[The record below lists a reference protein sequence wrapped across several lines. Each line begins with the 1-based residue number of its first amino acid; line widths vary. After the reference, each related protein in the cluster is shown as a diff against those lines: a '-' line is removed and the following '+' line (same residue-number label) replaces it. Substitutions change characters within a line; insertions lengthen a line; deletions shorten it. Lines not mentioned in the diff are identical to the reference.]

1 MIKIFKNLSKKDWGL
16 FFISIGLIVLQV
28 WLDLRLPDYMSEITK
43 YIETPGSEMRDVLG
57 AGGKMLL
64 CALFSMVSAACVSVI
79 ASRVASDF
87 SAITR
92 QKVYYAVEGFS
103 MGEMHHFSTASLIT
117 RTTNDVTQVQTLI
130 VMGMQVIIK
139 APIMAVWAIM
149 KIYNKNLIWTI
160 STGVAVVILMTII
173 AITIA
178 LALPKFRAIQR
189 MTDDV
194 NRVTRE
200 NLTGLKVIHAYNAEE
215 DVTRKFEVVN
225 QTLTSTNLY
234 TSRAMAFLFPSIM
247 MVLNGLALA
256 IYWLGAI
263 MINEAEITQVI
274 DLFSDMIVFSSYA
287 IQVIMAFM
295 MLVMIF
301 FLYPR
306 ASVAAKR
313 ILEVTEEI
321 PSLVDGKETEGL
333 PNQEG
338 SIAFHHVG
346 FHYSFEDGDVISDI
360 NFSVK
365 KGETLAIIGATGSGK
380 TTVINLIPRFY
391 DANHGSVLVDG
402 RDVKEYTQEALH
414 NKIGYVS
421 QTAQLFSGSIRENI
435 AYGENGKNE
444 VSDEDIQFAME
455 VACAKDF
462 IMEKED
468 GLDSYVSQNGKNFS
482 GGQRQRISIA
492 RAVARR
498 PEILIFDDSFSALD
512 YKTDRMLRDN
522 LKKQLPDVT
531 KVIVA
536 QRIGTIRDADQII
549 CLSDGQMAGIG
560 THEELMRSC
569 EEYQA
574 IALSQLSKEELA

>member
-1 MIKIFKNLSKKDWGL
+1 
-16 FFISIGLIVLQV
+16 
-28 WLDLRLPDYMSEITK
+28 
-43 YIETPGSEMRDVLG
+43 
-57 AGGKMLL
+57 
-64 CALFSMVSAACVSVI
+64 
-79 ASRVASDF
+79 
-87 SAITR
+87 
-92 QKVYYAVEGFS
+92 
-103 MGEMHHFSTASLIT
+103 
-117 RTTNDVTQVQTLI
+117 
-130 VMGMQVIIK
+130 
-139 APIMAVWAIM
+139 
-149 KIYNKNLIWTI
+149 
-160 STGVAVVILMTII
+160 
-173 AITIA
+173 
-178 LALPKFRAIQR
+178 
-189 MTDDV
+189 
-194 NRVTRE
+194 
-200 NLTGLKVIHAYNAEE
+200 
-215 DVTRKFEVVN
+215 
-225 QTLTSTNLY
+225 
-234 TSRAMAFLFPSIM
+234 
-247 MVLNGLALA
+247 
-256 IYWLGAI
+256 
-263 MINEAEITQVI
+263 
-274 DLFSDMIVFSSYA
+274 
-287 IQVIMAFM
+287 MAFM

>member
-43 YIETPGSEMRDVLG
+43 YIETPGSEIRDVLG

-160 STGVAVVILMTII
+160 STGVAVLILMTII

-178 LALPKFRAIQR
+178 LTLPKFRAIQR

-215 DVTRKFEVVN
+215 DVTKKFEVVN

-234 TSRAMAFLFPSIM
+234 TSRAMAFLIPSIM

-263 MINEAEITQVI
+263 MINEAELTEVI

-313 ILEVTEEI
+313 ILEVTEES

-531 KVIVA
+531 EVIVA

>member
-43 YIETPGSEMRDVLG
+43 YIETPGSEIRDVLG

-215 DVTRKFEVVN
+215 DVTKKFEVVN

-234 TSRAMAFLFPSIM
+234 TSRAMAFLIPSIM
-247 MVLNGLALA
+247 AVLNGLALA

-263 MINEAEITQVI
+263 MINEAELTQVI

-313 ILEVTEEI
+313 ILEVTEES

-338 SIAFHHVG
+338 SIAFRHVG

-560 THEELMRSC
+560 THEELMRNC

>member
-1 MIKIFKNLSKKDWGL
+1 
-16 FFISIGLIVLQV
+16 
-28 WLDLRLPDYMSEITK
+28 
-43 YIETPGSEMRDVLG
+43 
-57 AGGKMLL
+57 MLL

-139 APIMAVWAIM
+139 APTMAVWAIM

-215 DVTRKFEVVN
+215 DVTKKFEVVN

-234 TSRAMAFLFPSIM
+234 TSRAMAFLIPSIM
-247 MVLNGLALA
+247 AVLNGLALA

-263 MINEAEITQVI
+263 MINEAELTEVI

>member
-43 YIETPGSEMRDVLG
+43 YIETPGSEIRDVLG

-139 APIMAVWAIM
+139 APIMAAWAIM

-215 DVTRKFEVVN
+215 DVTKKFEVVN

-234 TSRAMAFLFPSIM
+234 TSRAMAFLIPSIM
-247 MVLNGLALA
+247 AVLNGLALA

-263 MINEAEITQVI
+263 MINEAELTQVI

-313 ILEVTEEI
+313 ILEVTEES

-560 THEELMRSC
+560 THEELMRNC

>member
-234 TSRAMAFLFPSIM
+234 TSRAMAFLIPSIM

-263 MINEAEITQVI
+263 MINEAELTQVI

-313 ILEVTEEI
+313 ILEVTEES

-391 DANHGSVLVDG
+391 DAKHGSVLVDG

-560 THEELMRSC
+560 THEELMRNC

>member
-43 YIETPGSEMRDVLG
+43 YIETPGSEIRDVLG

-215 DVTRKFEVVN
+215 DVTKKFEVVN

-234 TSRAMAFLFPSIM
+234 TSRAMAFLIPSIM
-247 MVLNGLALA
+247 AVLNGLALA

-263 MINEAEITQVI
+263 MINEAELTEVI

-421 QTAQLFSGSIRENI
+421 QTAQLFSGSIHENI

>member
-43 YIETPGSEMRDVLG
+43 YIETPGSEIRDVLG

-139 APIMAVWAIM
+139 APTMAVWAIM

-215 DVTRKFEVVN
+215 DVTKKFEVVN

-234 TSRAMAFLFPSIM
+234 TSRAMAFLIPSIM
-247 MVLNGLALA
+247 AVLNGLALA

-263 MINEAEITQVI
+263 MINEAELTEVI

>member
-43 YIETPGSEMRDVLG
+43 YIETPGSEMSDVLG

-103 MGEMHHFSTASLIT
+103 MGEMHHYSTASLIT

-160 STGVAVVILMTII
+160 STGVAVLILMTII

-215 DVTRKFEVVN
+215 DVTKKFEVVN

-234 TSRAMAFLFPSIM
+234 TSRVMAFLIPSIM

-263 MINEAEITQVI
+263 MINEAELTEVI

-313 ILEVTEEI
+313 ILEVTEES

-560 THEELMRSC
+560 THEELMRNC

>member
-43 YIETPGSEMRDVLG
+43 YIETPGSEIRDVLG

-215 DVTRKFEVVN
+215 DVTKKFEVVN

-234 TSRAMAFLFPSIM
+234 TSRAMAFLIPSIM
-247 MVLNGLALA
+247 AVLNGLALA

-263 MINEAEITQVI
+263 MINEAELTEVI

-414 NKIGYVS
+414 NKIAYVS

>member
-43 YIETPGSEMRDVLG
+43 YIETPGSEIRDVLG

-139 APIMAVWAIM
+139 APIMAAWAIM

-215 DVTRKFEVVN
+215 DVTKKFEVVN

-234 TSRAMAFLFPSIM
+234 TSRAMAFLIPSIM
-247 MVLNGLALA
+247 AVLNGLALA

-263 MINEAEITQVI
+263 MINEAELTQVI

-313 ILEVTEEI
+313 ILEVTEES

-338 SIAFHHVG
+338 SIAFRHVG

-560 THEELMRSC
+560 THEELMRNC

>member
-43 YIETPGSEMRDVLG
+43 YIETPGSEIRDVLG

-215 DVTRKFEVVN
+215 DVTKKFEVVN

-234 TSRAMAFLFPSIM
+234 TSRAMAFLIPSIM
-247 MVLNGLALA
+247 AVLNGLALA

-263 MINEAEITQVI
+263 MINEAELTEVI

>member
-1 MIKIFKNLSKKDWGL
+1 VIKIFKNLSKKDWGL

-43 YIETPGSEMRDVLG
+43 YIETPGSEIRDVLG

-215 DVTRKFEVVN
+215 DVTKKFEVVN

-234 TSRAMAFLFPSIM
+234 TSRAMAFLIPSIM
-247 MVLNGLALA
+247 AVLNGLALA

-263 MINEAEITQVI
+263 MINEAELTEVI

>member
-43 YIETPGSEMRDVLG
+43 YIETPGSEIRDVLG

-215 DVTRKFEVVN
+215 DVTKKFEVVN

-234 TSRAMAFLFPSIM
+234 TSRAMAFLIPSIM
-247 MVLNGLALA
+247 AVLNGLALA

-263 MINEAEITQVI
+263 MINEAELTEVI

-560 THEELMRSC
+560 THEELMRNC

>member
-43 YIETPGSEMRDVLG
+43 YIETPGSEIRDVLG

-160 STGVAVVILMTII
+160 STGVAVLILMTII

-178 LALPKFRAIQR
+178 LTLPKFRAIQR

-215 DVTRKFEVVN
+215 DVTKKFEVVN

-234 TSRAMAFLFPSIM
+234 TSRAMAFLIPSIM

-263 MINEAEITQVI
+263 MINEAELTEVI

-313 ILEVTEEI
+313 ILEVTEES

>member
-43 YIETPGSEMRDVLG
+43 YIETPGSEIRDVLG

-103 MGEMHHFSTASLIT
+103 LGEMHHFSTASLIT

-215 DVTRKFEVVN
+215 DVTKKFEVVN

-234 TSRAMAFLFPSIM
+234 TSRAMAFLIPSIM
-247 MVLNGLALA
+247 AVLNGLALA

-263 MINEAEITQVI
+263 MINEAELTEVI

>member
-43 YIETPGSEMRDVLG
+43 YIETPGSEIRDVLG

-92 QKVYYAVEGFS
+92 QKVYYAVEDFS

-215 DVTRKFEVVN
+215 DVTKKFEVVN

-234 TSRAMAFLFPSIM
+234 TSRAMAFLIPSIM
-247 MVLNGLALA
+247 AVLNGLALA

-263 MINEAEITQVI
+263 MINEAELTEVI

-313 ILEVTEEI
+313 ILEVTEES

-560 THEELMRSC
+560 THEELMRNC

>member
-43 YIETPGSEMRDVLG
+43 YIETPGSEIRDVLG

-103 MGEMHHFSTASLIT
+103 MGEMHHFSTVSLIT

-215 DVTRKFEVVN
+215 DVTKKFEVVN

-234 TSRAMAFLFPSIM
+234 ISRAMAFLIPSIM
-247 MVLNGLALA
+247 AVLNGLALA

-263 MINEAEITQVI
+263 MINEAELTEVI